1 MHRYRKGVRLD
12 LSFDSLNG
20 RSAIEFADL
29 RALLRSTLQGI
40 TEDLIEN
47 NSSLYLL
54 PISMP
59 RTPARSVYE
68 AALRPRTSDARN
80 TNFVLKFEVEGLETA
95 KYSPRRMLNSVQSQT
110 FRAGRWIGG
119 EFGITKKSFMNSSNS
134 QSPPVPVNFTLLIS
148 MQGIDNSGEPSGE
161 VYFEDKIK
169 VRFDQSQNTLKVTR
183 SVQNRLAGVTDS
195 AVQTTKTL
203 FDRSRTV
210 MGNTSV
216 LIRNSL
222 PFTSDRSNLE
232 TDTRRA
238 GGLAKTVLRDNKLTI
253 APVSF
258 ESSLSDALQSVVS
271 SSLTV
276 INCSVEE
283 LKLYT
288 AAGMGSGSFKLNQ
301 GARAGIAI
309 GDKFIVSSESFS
321 SARQPISSSQLDNLA
336 IGEVVRTSEYS
347 SDFIIMEGPAQ
358 AATWLSATPF

>member
-1 MHRYRKGVRLD
+1 MSFYPSSYKFSVIFLCLCWHAVCFGQEDTIELDRIKSAIVDAALEQGVSVVSNAYIDKDGKLVESSFYRAGAQLRGVRIPQFFAEEPYQAQVQFADTAFNTNLGCEELAMHRYRKGVRLD

-134 QSPPVPVNFTLLIS
+134 ESPPVPVNFTLLIS
-148 MQGIDNSGEPSGE
+148 MQGIDN
-161 VYFEDKIK
+161 
-169 VRFDQSQNTLKVTR
+169 
-183 SVQNRLAGVTDS
+183 
-195 AVQTTKTL
+195 
-203 FDRSRTV
+203 
-210 MGNTSV
+210 
-216 LIRNSL
+216 
-222 PFTSDRSNLE
+222 
-232 TDTRRA
+232 
-238 GGLAKTVLRDNKLTI
+238 
-253 APVSF
+253 
-258 ESSLSDALQSVVS
+258 
-271 SSLTV
+271 
-276 INCSVEE
+276 
-283 LKLYT
+283 
-288 AAGMGSGSFKLNQ
+288 
-301 GARAGIAI
+301 
-309 GDKFIVSSESFS
+309 
-321 SARQPISSSQLDNLA
+321 
-336 IGEVVRTSEYS
+336 
-347 SDFIIMEGPAQ
+347 
-358 AATWLSATPF
+358 